1 MYYAQDRCNIPREKW
16 REFLQVVGTEL
27 FRAKDPNV
35 WVNLLIKE
43 VHDLGP
49 NTNIIISDARFNN
62 EFEALKQDGF
72 VLVKIVRYDAERMA
86 EEKVSEEVARHAS
99 EIDMLFYEGF
109 DHVIINCGTLEDL
122 YRSVDYLIEDQFEE
136 DEAPNPSD
144 EYDPVAPEGAEDL
157 WSFFRGM
164 SDPEVSDFGHP
175 I

>member
-1 MYYAQDRCNIPREKW
+1 
-16 REFLQVVGTEL
+16 
-27 FRAKDPNV
+27 
-35 WVNLLIKE
+35 
-43 VHDLGP
+43 
-49 NTNIIISDARFNN
+49 
-62 EFEALKQDGF
+62 
-72 VLVKIVRYDAERMA
+72 
-86 EEKVSEEVARHAS
+86 VARHAS